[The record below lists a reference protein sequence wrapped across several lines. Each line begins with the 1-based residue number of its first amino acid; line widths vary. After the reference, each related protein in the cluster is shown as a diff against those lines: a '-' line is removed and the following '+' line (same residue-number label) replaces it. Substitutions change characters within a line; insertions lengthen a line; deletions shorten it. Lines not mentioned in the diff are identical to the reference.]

1 LAETPADRLPEN
13 ITPEGKRT
21 SSRFRRYWGEAHLT
35 EGKDEEYLRM
45 DYQVTIRYGK
55 KTQRYLT
62 LALSTPDVPSA
73 LRLAAD
79 AIPEDLVGEVDL
91 VELREAPDFDKTFT
105 SSDAP

>member
-1 LAETPADRLPEN
+1 MTAGK
-13 ITPEGKRT
+13 EG
-21 SSRFRRYWGEAHLT
+21 EI
-35 EGKDEEYLRM
+35 LRM

-55 KTQRYLT
+55 KNQRYFT

-79 AIPEDLVGEVDL
+79 GIPEDLVGEVDL

-105 SSDAP
+105 NSDVP